1 MSTFPYPIE
10 IGDFDGRQFEA
21 LEALVDTGATYS
33 AMPPDILRR
42 LGATPTEE
50 RRFILADGQPVHY
63 GIAWLRVRID
73 GHEQPTLVI
82 FCPPGS
88 RPLLGAFTLEG
99 FGLMAD
105 PVNHRLVPAEA
116 YLVGV
121 VEDERRA

>member
-10 IGDFDGRQFEA
+10 IGDFEGIHFEA
-21 LEALVDTGATYS
+21 LEALVDTGVTYS
-33 AMPPDILRR
+33 AIPSGILEQ
-42 LGATPTEE
+42 LGATPEEE
-50 RRFILADGQPVHY
+50 RCFILANGEAVHY
-63 GIAWLRVRID
+63 GFAWVRVRID
-73 GHEQPTLVI
+73 GREQPTLVV
-82 FCPPGS
+82 FGTPGS

-121 VEDERRA
+121 TQDEPRV